1 MLQIYVEEVSR
12 KWMDRPCVT
21 EMNRGGAYE
30 MDRQKSAKNGNATE
44 LDKI

>member
-1 MLQIYVEEVSR
+1 MAEVSR

-30 MDRQKSAKNGNATE
+30 MDRQKSTCPKNPLGKAAA
-44 LDKI
+44 